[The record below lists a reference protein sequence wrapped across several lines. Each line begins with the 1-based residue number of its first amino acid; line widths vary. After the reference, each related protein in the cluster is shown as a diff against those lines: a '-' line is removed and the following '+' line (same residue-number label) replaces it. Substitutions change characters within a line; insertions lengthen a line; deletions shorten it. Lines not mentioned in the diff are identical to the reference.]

1 VKAGVIVF
9 EGTNCDRETFR
20 ALKASD
26 FDVDYVW
33 HDWTSLEDY
42 DMVVLPGGFSYGDYL
57 RPGAIARFSPVM
69 KSVERFVEENCGIVV
84 GICNGF
90 QILTESGLLPGAF
103 LKNISGN
110 FICKMVNLEVE
121 AHKVLADVE
130 KLRLY
135 IAHSDGNYVVDE
147 RTAELLENEKRILFK
162 YVDNP
167 NGSVHSIAGVVN
179 EKFNVFG
186 MMPHPERSAMPYHE
200 NNDGLKVF
208 KAMRRWLNERISRK
222 A

>member
-1 VKAGVIVF
+1 MVDLGVK
-9 EGTNCDRETFR
+9 D
-20 ALKASD
+20 
-26 FDVDYVW
+26 
-33 HDWTSLEDY
+33 
-42 DMVVLPGGFSYGDYL
+42 
-57 RPGAIARFSPVM
+57 
-69 KSVERFVEENCGIVV
+69 
-84 GICNGF
+84 
-90 QILTESGLLPGAF
+90 
-103 LKNISGN
+103 
-110 FICKMVNLEVE
+110 
-121 AHKVLADVE
+121 HKVLADVE

-167 NGSVHSIAGVVN
+167 NGSAHSIAGVVN

-208 KAMRRWLNERISRK
+208 KAIRRWLNERISRK

>member
-1 VKAGVIVF
+1 MKAGVIVF

>member
-1 VKAGVIVF
+1 MKAGVIVF

-69 KSVERFVEENCGIVV
+69 KSIERFVEENCGIVV